1 MQTTLFVINGS
12 HPCVTV
18 EQALALKGVPFR
30 KVEIMPGMQP
40 LMRLLFRGRTVPAI
54 RFEDGRRVQGSRDI
68 LRVLEDRIPEPK
80 LYGSEAIEE
89 AERWGDEIYQSVPR
103 TILWPALAGHPEVLH
118 AMQAGSA
125 LPKLP
130 MPMIKLAAPG
140 ILAIERRLNDTDD
153 AAAREDIADLPG
165 ILDHVDALIAA
176 GTLNGD
182 TPNAADLQ
190 IAPTTRL
197 LHAVADLRPLIAGRP
212 CEAHAFR
219 WLPQNPAEV
228 APGVVPADWMASATR
243 NRSAST
249 PAAEPVTS

>member
-1 MQTTLFVINGS
+1 MQNTLFVINGS

-40 LMRLLFRGRTVPAI
+40 LLRVLFPGRTVPAI
-54 RFEDGRRVQGSRDI
+54 RFEDGRRVQGSREI

-80 LYGSEAIEE
+80 LYGSDAIEE
-89 AERWGDEIYQSVPR
+89 AERWGDEVYQSVPR
-103 TILWPALAGHPEVLH
+103 TILWPALKGHPEVLH

-125 LPKLP
+125 MPKLP
-130 MPMIKLAAPG
+130 LPMIKVAAPG

-153 AAAREDIADLPG
+153 AAAREAISDLPT
-165 ILDHVDALIAA
+165 ILDHVDALIAD
-176 GTLNGD
+176 GTLNGAS
-182 TPNAADLQ
+182 PNAADLQ

-197 LHAVADLRPLIAGRP
+197 LHAIGDLRPLIAGRP

-219 WLPQNPAEV
+219 WLPANPAEA
-228 APGVVPADWMASATR
+228 APGVIPADWMAAVAKTQ
-243 NRSAST
+243 AQDAA
-249 PAAEPVTS
+249 AAEPVTS

>member
-40 LMRLLFRGRTVPAI
+40 LLRLLFRGRTVPAI
-54 RFEDGRRVQGSRDI
+54 RFEDGRRVQGSRAI

-80 LYGSEAIEE
+80 LYGSDAIEE
-89 AERWGDEIYQSVPR
+89 AERWGDEIYQSMPR

-130 MPMIKLAAPG
+130 MGMVKLAAPG

-153 AAAREDIADLPG
+153 AAAREAIADLPG
-165 ILDHVDALIAA
+165 ILDHVDGLIAD
-176 GTLNGD
+176 GTLNGAA
-182 TPNAADLQ
+182 PNAADLQ

-219 WLPQNPAEV
+219 WLPANPAEV
-228 APGVVPADWMASATR
+228 APGVIPADWLAGTPAKSAASA
-243 NRSAST
+243 
-249 PAAEPVTS
+249 PAPEPVTG